1 MYICIYIYIYIYDHI
16 YIYTHPNY
24 IPLYPNKYCIPR
36 HTHTHTHTHVS
47 TLQAIPGQ
55 NANRPTSVCSSPT
68 ASPVLGRTGWQ
79 EPAPGLKTIIWEG

>member
-1 MYICIYIYIYIYDHI
+1 MTIYIYIY
-16 YIYTHPNY
+16 TSQLHPS
-24 IPLYPNKYCIPR
+24 ISQQILYPK
-36 HTHTHTHTHVS
+36 THIHTHVS